1 MQVIESS
8 LPISRAY
15 FAVAI
20 SWIVAQSIK
29 VVRNFV
35 RRRKFNVRWIIDT
48 GGMPSSHSAGTAS
61 VATVVGIYAGVN
73 SVVFLLAL
81 VFALLTMFDAA
92 SVRRSVGRQA
102 VLLNRMVDEI
112 YAQGKFSEHYLREF
126 LGHTPI
132 EVIVGA
138 ILGVSV
144 SLLVCYW

>member
-1 MQVIESS
+1 MDDQ

-15 FAVAI
+15 YAVAAAWAI
-20 SWIVAQSIK
+20 AQSIK
-29 VVRNFV
+29 VIRNV
-35 RRRKFNVRWIIDT
+35 IRRRRFNVRWITDT

-73 SVVFLLAL
+73 SVLFLLAL
-81 VFALLTMFDAA
+81 VFALVTMFDAA

-102 VLLNRMVDEI
+102 VLLNRMLDEI
-112 YAQGKFSEHYLREF
+112 YAQGKFSEQYLREF

-138 ILGVSV
+138 FLGVVV
-144 SLLVCYW
+144 SFLVCYR